1 MPIMSFGD
9 DLDDLLPIFEPDGSI
24 SFTMREN
31 VPYCARW
38 PLHGAGQ
45 SLVTTSTQIFINA
58 SCVKGVTTVQGL
70 H

>member
-1 MPIMSFGD
+1 MCLRVQRIAGLETLLEFEHED
-9 DLDDLLPIFEPDGSI
+9 DTLHIPN
-24 SFTMREN
+24 EN